1 MWLPGLE
8 RERELPGAVCERER
22 ERKRRLVGGGLEGSQ
37 ERIRL

>member
-22 ERKRRLVGGGLEGSQ
+22 ERGGWWVEAWRVPRRG
-37 ERIRL
+37 